1 VDQALTMSGG
11 SGPRVLEQQP
21 RPLSAGEEN

>member
-11 SGPRVLEQQP
+11 SERGRRQP
-21 RPLSAGEEN
+21 RPLSAGEDH